1 MIRARSAII
10 ALTVALLLAV
20 STSGRAQTLYS
31 PETTE
36 RYFQI
41 EFQVAQNRRGPSLEG
56 YIYNR
61 GRQAAQRVRLQ
72 IHRVDAAGAVVGS
85 STVWVPGEVPMEART
100 FFIAPV
106 AEAASY
112 RVHVLSFDWT
122 CQGGGG
128 GM

>member
-20 STSGRAQTLYS
+20 SMGAQAQTLYS

-36 RYFQI
+36 RYFQV
-41 EFQVAQNRRGPSLEG
+41 EFQVTQNRRGPSLEG

-112 RVHVLSFDWT
+112 RVQVLSFDWT

>member
-10 ALTVALLLAV
+10 ALTVALLLTV
-20 STSGRAQTLYS
+20 STRGRAQTLYS

-36 RYFQI
+36 RYFQV
-41 EFQVAQNRRGPSLEG
+41 EFQVTQNRRGPSLEG

-61 GRQAAQRVRLQ
+61 GRQAAQRVQLQ

-85 STVWVPGEVPMEART
+85 STVWVPGEVPMESRT
-100 FFIAPV
+100 FFIASV